1 MRDPDVFL
9 TLPVRN
15 GSGSASHPGGPITQV
30 PRTIPSL
37 ASSSL
42 RLSSPHHPLPAMD
55 PSPRCPFTSST
66 LSVVIGVVAA
76 RGAISR
82 GWDASR

>member
-1 MRDPDVFL
+1 M
-9 TLPVRN
+9 
-15 GSGSASHPGGPITQV
+15 
-30 PRTIPSL
+30 